1 MRLQLFG
8 PQPKVPGRLLSATQ
22 MCRFCFFTHTCRKAA
37 RSGTASAIMERVNY
51 TENVPESYLKRRHRC
66 THFKM
71 YGRSEL
77 HNPRINISAERSECV
92 IRTCFFAFASEPL
105 LAMPLPHVDVPAAW
119 LGERLPADS
128 AVMRLLTWEVHISDG
143 GELSTLTQSILI
155 N

>member
-1 MRLQLFG
+1 
-8 PQPKVPGRLLSATQ
+8 
-22 MCRFCFFTHTCRKAA
+22 
-37 RSGTASAIMERVNY
+37 MERVNY

-71 YGRSEL
+71 YGRSKL

-92 IRTCFFAFASEPL
+92 MIRTCFFAFAGEPL
-105 LAMPLPHVDVPAAW
+105 LAMPLPHVDVPAAG

-143 GELSTLTQSILI
+143 E
-155 N
+155 